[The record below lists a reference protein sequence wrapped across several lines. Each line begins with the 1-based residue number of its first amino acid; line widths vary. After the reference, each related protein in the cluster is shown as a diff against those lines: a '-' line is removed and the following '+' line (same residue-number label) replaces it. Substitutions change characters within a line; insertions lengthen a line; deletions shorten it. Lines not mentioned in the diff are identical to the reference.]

1 VEHQKVAEHLKEAEH
16 QKEVDH
22 LRLVDR
28 VRMVE
33 HPREVEHQREAEH
46 QREVDHHQ
54 QEGKEREVEL
64 RVQDLQRDLERLLSN
79 VSNLQ
84 EDHNFGYVLSLLS
97 QNKFIAL
104 TVFVCSESRC
114 LLNFY

>member
-1 VEHQKVAEHLKEAEH
+1 VEHQKEAEH
-16 QKEVDH
+16 QKAVDH
-22 LRLVDR
+22 HQLVDR
-28 VRMVE
+28 VRMAE
-33 HPREVEHQREAEH
+33 HPRVAEHQKIVDHQREVEH

-54 QEGKEREVEL
+54 QAGKEREVEL